1 MMKHLILEQY
11 QAKLDQLPDLQALTR
26 PREGWIRTL
35 RKALGMSS
43 PQLANRLGIGKAQA
57 SQIERMESEDR
68 ITLTQLRRVAD
79 ALDCDLRYALVP
91 RQPLADQLRQQA
103 QKKARTLV
111 NKTHIQMTLEAQQL
125 PPEKLQAHID
135 AETERLLREM
145 PRNLWED

>member
-1 MMKHLILEQY
+1 MMKHVILDQY
-11 QAKLDQLPDLQALTR
+11 QQKLDQLPDLQTLTR

-57 SQIERMESEDR
+57 SQIERMETENR

-91 RQPLADQLRQQA
+91 RQRLTDQIRQQA

-125 PPEKLQAHID
+125 PPAKLQAHID

-145 PRNLWED
+145 PRDLWED